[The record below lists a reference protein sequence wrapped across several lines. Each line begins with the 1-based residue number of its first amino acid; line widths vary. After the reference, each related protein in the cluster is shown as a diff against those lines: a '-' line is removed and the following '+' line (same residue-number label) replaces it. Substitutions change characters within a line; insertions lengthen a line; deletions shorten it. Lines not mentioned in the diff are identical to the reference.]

1 MIHANEE
8 TETVVKDKIKVAIID
23 SGIVIRMIFKLLNEK
38 ILFRMK
44 IKFLFYMKMEAV
56 MERVLPELLLQK
68 IIRWVLQE
76 LTRM

>member
-23 SGIVIRMIFKLLNEK
+23 SGIDYSDDIQVAERK